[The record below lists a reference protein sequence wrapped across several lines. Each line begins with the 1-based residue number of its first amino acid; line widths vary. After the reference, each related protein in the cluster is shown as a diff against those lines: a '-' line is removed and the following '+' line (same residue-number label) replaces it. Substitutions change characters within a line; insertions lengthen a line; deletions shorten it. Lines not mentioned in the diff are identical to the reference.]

1 MVLFLM
7 IDKNKHYRFSASNC
21 VSSYVSSNAKVGQNA
36 KQISHTL
43 KLQLYQVYMKI
54 TQSTNSDKEDNFQK
68 YCTCNIIPMIR
79 PCGSTTA
86 V

>member
-1 MVLFLM
+1 MATVP
-7 IDKNKHYRFSASNC
+7 DY
-21 VSSYVSSNAKVGQNA
+21 
-36 KQISHTL
+36 T
-43 KLQLYQVYMKI
+43 KI

-68 YCTCNIIPMIR
+68 YCTRNNIPMIR